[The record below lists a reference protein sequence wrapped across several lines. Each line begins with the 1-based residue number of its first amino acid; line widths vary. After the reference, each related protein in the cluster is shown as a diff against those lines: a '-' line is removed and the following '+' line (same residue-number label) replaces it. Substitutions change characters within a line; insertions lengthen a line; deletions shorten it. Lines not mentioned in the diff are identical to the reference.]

1 MNHRS
6 PFLFL
11 AVAAVFAAAGCT
23 STGNRV
29 LKDETQASVQQKIV
43 EGQST
48 KQDVQSDFGAPMS
61 VSFTDGGAEIWHYDF
76 EKLKYDAISYV
87 PIVGALARS
96 ATGTRKELTVMFDRK
111 DVVQRVLLTEAT
123 VQKRDGLLD

>member
-6 PFLFL
+6 SFLLL
-11 AVAAVFAAAGCT
+11 ASAAALALAGCA
-23 STGNRV
+23 SSGNRV

-43 EGQST
+43 EGTST
-48 KQDVQSDFGAPMS
+48 KDDVKADFGAPMS
-61 VSFTDGGAEIWHYDF
+61 ISFTDGGAEIWQYDF
-76 EKLKYDAISYV
+76 EKVRYDAISYI

-96 ATGTRKELTVMFDRK
+96 ATGTRKELAIMFDRN
-111 DVVQRVLLTEAT
+111 DVVQRVSLTEAA